1 METTIIAKDLYNV
14 LLNYREYRN
23 NNGMKPDGLLD
34 GIIDDWKPTLQ
45 SSWRDA
51 ETYLKDHN
59 VKWKISRGNSK

>member
-23 NNGMKPDGLLD
+23 NNGMEPDDLLE
-34 GIIDDWKPTLQ
+34 GIIDDWKPTLK

-51 ETYLKDHN
+51 EAYLKDHN
-59 VKWKISRGNSK
+59 VKWKINRKAI

>member
-23 NNGMKPDGLLD
+23 NNGMEPDGLLD
-34 GIIDDWKPTLQ
+34 VIIDDWKPTLQ

-51 ETYLKDHN
+51 EAYLKDHN
-59 VKWKISRGNSK
+59 VKWKISCGNSK

>member
-23 NNGMKPDGLLD
+23 NNGMEPDDLLD
-34 GIIDDWKPTLQ
+34 GIIDDWKPTLP

-51 ETYLKDHN
+51 EAYLKDHKVN
-59 VKWKISRGNSK
+59 WKISCGNSK